1 MSWSDL
7 GPDTTIARQWCAGV
21 VVGLLAMGETL
32 PSGASMKALRLL
44 SWVVTVVGVSALA
57 NGKGAHVL

>member
-1 MSWSDL
+1 
-7 GPDTTIARQWCAGV
+7 
-21 VVGLLAMGETL
+21 MGETL